1 MAIRIP
7 HRSSAS
13 QSVGGKTI
21 RIPNVG
27 QQREVNLP
35 SSNLLSNVPNISSS
49 IDKIGNAVHRYAL
62 IKKARDEEIEKQ
74 RIKNINT
81 KRKSLL
87 ANDIDNVNEDIK
99 NNPNLSTD
107 TTSSQFL
114 STDGD
119 YENYYKNEVKKLEKK
134 YRDLYKGDDDALA
147 QFESDMYEIFR
158 KGQKNMRTERRKKV
172 VADAAIAHDIEEQ
185 LIDADVEAL
194 EVDVAWDA
202 WPSIKKRII
211 NLYGNSNKTFD
222 KQLDVGK
229 RLSEIE
235 DKIWIKQV
243 TAGHLVTDDMTGQ
256 VKVDYQAAFNFL
268 NGAKSTDTWHGQKM
282 SKERKR
288 GLLKFLKEQGDL
300 QDELK
305 KETDAKID
313 NDNSVE
319 INKILNEFSLSNFSS
334 VPVGVNPKT
343 WISDKVLNGKFTQKT
358 KEAHIKTIN
367 KVFPDTHK
375 DTQPTY
381 GDATAIDEHFDQIL
395 IGNATDNVF
404 VQRVNQDDR
413 LTAKGKEMI
422 IGWAADYNKN
432 RSEYTNELVTN
443 FMQQFDAVSSGY
455 SEHVVGYLKS
465 AKPMIWNE
473 LMRTKAEGEAAGISI
488 HAMLGDT
495 NSKHY
500 VGWKFLEVYQTS
512 VLQNM
517 KDGSFQK
524 MMKEQGVS
532 AEQFWGAKRDKI
544 YKAFFDVDNTTGAE
558 GNQLAWIETPPKV
571 DKEGNVIEQGKNVI
585 DKKYAIFT
593 QRLLNKP
600 LPPERVVKDKTGQ
613 KETIE
618 ELIASHKWKKYK
630 KEYRARVIRGEF
642 NSDKIPT
649 IKKYFS
655 VTDMPTTKIK
665 N

>member
-1 MAIRIP
+1 M
-7 HRSSAS
+7 
-13 QSVGGKTI
+13 
-21 RIPNVG
+21 
-27 QQREVNLP
+27 
-35 SSNLLSNVPNISSS
+35 
-49 IDKIGNAVHRYAL
+49 
-62 IKKARDEEIEKQ
+62 
-74 RIKNINT
+74 
-81 KRKSLL
+81 
-87 ANDIDNVNEDIK
+87 
-99 NNPNLSTD
+99 
-107 TTSSQFL
+107 
-114 STDGD
+114 
-119 YENYYKNEVKKLEKK
+119 
-134 YRDLYKGDDDALA
+134 
-147 QFESDMYEIFR
+147 
-158 KGQKNMRTERRKKV
+158 
-172 VADAAIAHDIEEQ
+172 
-185 LIDADVEAL
+185 
-194 EVDVAWDA
+194 
-202 WPSIKKRII
+202 
-211 NLYGNSNKTFD
+211 
-222 KQLDVGK
+222 
-229 RLSEIE
+229 
-235 DKIWIKQV
+235 
-243 TAGHLVTDDMTGQ
+243 
-256 VKVDYQAAFNFL
+256 
-268 NGAKSTDTWHGQKM
+268 
-282 SKERKR
+282 
-288 GLLKFLKEQGDL
+288 
-300 QDELK
+300 
-305 KETDAKID
+305 
-313 NDNSVE
+313 
-319 INKILNEFSLSNFSS
+319 
-334 VPVGVNPKT
+334 
-343 WISDKVLNGKFTQKT
+343 LNGKFTQET
-358 KEAHIKTIN
+358 KDAHISTIN
-367 KVFPDTHK
+367 KVFPETHK

-473 LMRTKAEGEAAGISI
+473 LMRTIAEGEAAGISI

-630 KEYRARVIRGEF
+630 KEYRAWVIRGEF